1 MKQRKLVDSF
11 EEYLKQESNKNPINK
26 KIKGILDLHESIRDV
41 LKEANVMS
49 T

>member
-26 KIKGILDLHESIRDV
+26 KIKDGQYTLLLEFLLLV
-41 LKEANVMS
+41 CMS
-49 T
+49 